1 MFFIIV
7 VQMLV
12 GNIKISIYKEKIET
26 KLFFVNVKKEMYIHV
41 YILYICN
48 PQHGSSAVYKIFYPS
63 VYDALHC
70 V

>member
-7 VQMLV
+7 VHMLV

-26 KLFFVNVKKEMYIHV
+26 KFFFVNVKKKCIYV

-48 PQHGSSAVYKIFYPS
+48 PRHGSSAVYKKIFYPS